1 MVEESGVSDSILET
15 DVAIIGGGPSG
26 STVASLVLK
35 YSPGMRVAVFE
46 KEKFPRDHV
55 GESQLPVV
63 SAVLDEM
70 GVWDKVEAA
79 DFPLKIG
86 VTLRW
91 GKEADLWDFDF
102 AGPDAAKDLTR
113 PGKYEGVRKQIAFQV
128 DRAIYDKILLDH
140 AAELGAVVREESRVV
155 EVLRDGDHI
164 EGLRLKDGTIVKARW
179 YVDASGHVG
188 VLRRAMDVEADPIT
202 SLQNIA
208 IWDYWENTKW
218 AVHIGVAGTRVQVL
232 SQASGWIW
240 FIPLGATRTSIGFIC
255 HAEHYKKQTKT
266 PEELYLEAL
275 ASDDRVMS
283 LCEGATR
290 RGKVETTKDWSF
302 MAERTSGENWFLVG
316 ESAGFADPVL
326 AAGMMLAHVA
336 ARELAY
342 TLVELYKDDS
352 RAEWI
357 KEGYDT
363 NQRRRVHQHIRF
375 ADFWYSANGQFVDL
389 KEQCVKIAKDAGL
402 KLTADAAWRWLAQGG
417 FANDFVER
425 ANFGTFDVASMKHV
439 MGFVLDKQLDWKL
452 SGVNVLTLN
461 LRNAEKVQ
469 IPKFKDGVIECIDCY
484 ERAGRRLPLTG
495 YYGAIVETLEQT
507 SDAAEVMQ
515 LLQKRFGASTGATS
529 SFNLAVQTLEAMLEE
544 HWVNGKLNKKRKRT
558 TVQTEKETDFLH
570 YNRDPDPTSS

>member
-1 MVEESGVSDSILET
+1 MVSDSVIET

-26 STVASLVLK
+26 STCASLILK
-35 YSPGMRVAVFE
+35 YAPDMKVTVVE

-63 SAVLDEM
+63 GAVLNEM

-79 DFPLKIG
+79 NFPLKIG

-91 GKEADLWDFDF
+91 GKESTLWDFDF
-102 AGPDAAKDLTR
+102 AGPDETKDLPR

-128 DRAIYDKILLDH
+128 DRAVYDEILLDH
-140 AAELGAVVREESRVV
+140 AAELGADVHQECQVA
-155 EVLRDGDHI
+155 EVLRDGDRV
-164 EGLRLKDGTIVKARW
+164 EGLRLRDGRLLKARW

-188 VLRRAMDVEADPIT
+188 VLRRGMGVEADPIT

-208 IWDYWENTKW
+208 IWDYWENAKW
-218 AVHIGVAGTRVQVL
+218 AVKIGVGGTRVQVL
-232 SQASGWIW
+232 SQPTGWIW
-240 FIPLGATRTSIGFIC
+240 FIPLGPTRTSIGFIC
-255 HAEHYKKQTKT
+255 HSEYYKDQTKS

-275 ASDDRVMS
+275 ERDDRVKT

-290 RGKVETTKDWSF
+290 RGMTETTKDWSF
-302 MAERTSGENWFLVG
+302 MAERTTGENWFLVG

-342 TLVELYKDDS
+342 TLVELNKDDS
-352 RAEWI
+352 REEWI
-357 KEGYDT
+357 KNGYDT
-363 NQRRRVHQHIRF
+363 NQRRRVSQHIRF
-375 ADFWYSANGQFVDL
+375 ADFWYSANGQFSDL
-389 KEQCVKIAKDAGL
+389 RDQCVKIAKESGL

-452 SGVNVLTLN
+452 SDVNVLKLN
-461 LRNAEKVQ
+461 LKNAEKIE
-469 IPKFKDGVIECIDCY
+469 IPRFFGGKIECIECY
-484 ERAGRRLPLTG
+484 ERSGRRLPMTG
-495 YYGAIVETLEQT
+495 FYRTIIDILEHTSNAEEVVGLLKKRYG
-507 SDAAEVMQ
+507 
-515 LLQKRFGASTGATS
+515 GPGATS
-529 SFNLAVQTLEAMLEE
+529 DFNIAMQTLEAMLDE
-544 HWVNGKLNKKRKRT
+544 HWVMGKLDKKKKRVTIKT
-558 TVQTEKETDFLH
+558 DEETDFLH
-570 YNRDPDPTSS
+570 LNRDELPGS